1 MRRLIVVG
9 RWDAVAVDVAPLLTR
24 EVRSFQETSHRDG
37 IRKVVGTG
45 VLRHDCPPSPVVDAG
60 KDCFAFRLEGRQ
72 LVPAG
77 VIMLKARFRLWV
89 AYVDGLWQVINF
101 DYDLIPSG

>member
-9 RWDAVAVDVAPLLTR
+9 TWGAVAADVSPLLTR
-24 EVRSFQETSHRDG
+24 EVRGFQDTAHRDG
-37 IRKVVGTG
+37 ISKVVGTG
-45 VLRHDCPPSPVVDAG
+45 VLRHDCPPSPSVDAG

-72 LVPAG
+72 LVPLG
-77 VIMLKARFRLWV
+77 VVMLKARFRLWV
-89 AYVDGLWQVINF
+89 AYVDGVWQVINY